1 VARSVRH
8 SVASTELYGLSL
20 ITQIMLILQVVRGHH
35 QTRRDA
41 GRAMTGMIAAAPQNI
56 ESLPGNVFSKSNKSM
71 IHVDQP
77 LQFDL
82 KQLTLRVLRLTV
94 RAHRFD
100 QIYRRFLP
108 LRRIL

>member
-1 VARSVRH
+1 
-8 SVASTELYGLSL
+8 
-20 ITQIMLILQVVRGHH
+20 
-35 QTRRDA
+35 
-41 GRAMTGMIAAAPQNI
+41 
-56 ESLPGNVFSKSNKSM
+56 M